1 MITGLPNLLTLS
13 RIVVIPAIVAA
24 FYLDGTAAN
33 WTTFGL
39 FIAAG
44 VTDYFDGYVARVR
57 SQQTAFGRFLD
68 PVADKLLVGSTLLMM
83 AAFDRL
89 TGLVILPALVI
100 LLREILISGLRE
112 FLAQVQIPVPVTKLA
127 KWKTTVQF
135 GALALLLLGDA
146 VGWAHDAGSA
156 ALWAAALLTLYT
168 GYGYLSS
175 GLRHIGASDRREKSA
190 GQDRNAPGRVDQ

>member
-24 FYLDGTAAN
+24 FYLDGNAAN

-44 VTDYFDGYVARVR
+44 FTDYFDGYLARAR
-57 SQQTAFGRFLD
+57 SQLTAFGRFLD
-68 PVADKLLVGSTLLMM
+68 PVADKLLVGATILMM

-89 TGLVILPALVI
+89 TGLVILPALII

-112 FLAQVQIPVPVTKLA
+112 FLGQVQISVPVTKLA
-127 KWKTTVQF
+127 KLKTTVQF

-146 VGWAHDAGSA
+146 VGWARDAGSA

-168 GYGYLSS
+168 GYGYLRA
-175 GLRHIGASDRREKSA
+175 GLRHIGASDRRDNSA
-190 GQDRNAPGRVDQ
+190 AQDQAASGNVDQ

>member
-13 RIVVIPAIVAA
+13 RIAVIPAIVAT
-24 FYLDGTAAN
+24 FYMDGNAAN
-33 WTTFGL
+33 WIAFGL
-39 FIAAG
+39 FVAAG
-44 VTDYFDGYVARVR
+44 VTDYFDGYLARLR
-57 SQQTAFGRFLD
+57 SQQTSFGRFLD
-68 PVADKLLVGSTLLMM
+68 PVADKLLVGATILMM

-89 TGLVILPALVI
+89 TGLVILPALII

-146 VGWAHDAGSA
+146 VGWARDVGSV
-156 ALWAAALLTLYT
+156 ALWLAALLTLYT

-175 GLRHIGASDRREKSA
+175 GLRHIGASDRRDKNAVRDRTAA
-190 GQDRNAPGRVDQ
+190 GGVDQ